1 MDSSNIFLTYV
12 IPIVSAYI
20 AYRSYKLNKKQI
32 EENEQRFYIN
42 EVKKVFP
49 YMVSKSSVENEV
61 KICNKSDYPIFD
73 IVVVQGIN
81 TMNINEG
88 EINTSVK
95 YIRTILPK
103 QEIVLDMEN
112 KGMGMKKFLVV
123 GFFFRDYL
131 GK

>member
-1 MDSSNIFLTYV
+1 
-12 IPIVSAYI
+12 
-20 AYRSYKLNKKQI
+20 
-32 EENEQRFYIN
+32 
-42 EVKKVFP
+42 
-49 YMVSKSSVENEV
+49 MVSKSSVENEV

-123 GFFFRDYL
+123 GIFFRDYL
-131 GK
+131 GKEWFKDSYGKFEEMQDYKEMLKQKKILIPPYDDAIYKISD